1 MSRLETLNL
10 AGRTVVFDAR
20 LAQRKAELRDALAS
34 SELKTLLSKTGSRT
48 VAVLG

>member
-1 MSRLETLNL
+1 MPRLETLNL

-34 SELKTLLSKTGSRT
+34 SELRTLLSKTGSRT